1 MASSQQCFQITK
13 LMDYI
18 LEREV
23 GGADHQQC
31 DFWYRFYEI
40 ASIMP
45 VACAS
50 ALPAAFKLLYTD
62 FICEL

>member
-1 MASSQQCFQITK
+1 MFSDNKTHGLYSRKRSGA
-13 LMDYI
+13 
-18 LEREV
+18 
-23 GGADHQQC
+23 ADHQQC